1 MNEWLERCKLERC
14 RTDSILSLCLER
26 TIGLEFRSFVL
37 ECRSFQLEF
46 RSFVLVQQIVSKN
59 QLELIGKRVQK
70 FVLKSQL
77 ELIGKR
83 VQQLVLKNQL
93 ELIGKR
99 VPLRGKKNQSPM
111 ERIGE
116 LVQLNVI
123 PTGHWLLMQ
132 ALEMLQRWLG

>member
-14 RTDSILSLCLER
+14 RTDSILS
-26 TIGLEFRSFVL
+26 
-37 ECRSFQLEF
+37 
-46 RSFVLVQQIVSKN
+46 FVLVQLIVLKN
-59 QLELIGKRVQK
+59 QLELIGKQ
-70 FVLKSQL
+70 
-77 ELIGKR
+77 

>member
-1 MNEWLERCKLERC
+1 MNEWSERCKLERC

-26 TIGLEFRSFVL
+26 TIGPEFQSFL
-37 ECRSFQLEF
+37 
-46 RSFVLVQQIVSKN
+46 LVQLIVLKN
-59 QLELIGKRVQK
+59 QLELIGKQ
-70 FVLKSQL
+70 
-77 ELIGKR
+77 

-99 VPLRGKKNQSPM
+99 VLLRGKKNQSPM